1 MKGTLFSGDF
11 IKDELGNLRLV
22 EFNTDTA
29 SRTYDRGIRLQWTL
43 SNT

>member
-29 SRTYDRGIRLQWTL
+29 RDVRLLW
-43 SNT
+43 N

>member
-11 IKDELGNLRLV
+11 IKDELGELRLI

-29 SRTYDRGIRLQWTL
+29 H
-43 SNT
+43 